1 MLAEDDSST
10 EVIVPQNRSRQQ
22 QVSLPFTILD
32 FSKYQGYERD
42 NSVSP
47 TAERHDP
54 GKDSKGIYIFDI
66 E

>member
-10 EVIVPQNRSRQQ
+10 EVIVPQNQSRQQ
-22 QVSLPFTILD
+22 QVSLPFIILD
-32 FSKYQGYERD
+32 FSKYQGYQRH

-47 TAERHDP
+47 TPERHDS